1 MFFCFLF
8 LGDSFVVFTIS
19 RHGTTTIPLGYS
31 VVAAL
36 FVYSVLLS
44 DGARFQNLLPTLKND
59 GRAWQPKHFGTRIN
73 YLLI

>member
-1 MFFCFLF
+1 MCSRSKIIQLLCGFFLF

-44 DGARFQNLLPTLKND
+44 DGARFQNLLPTL
-59 GRAWQPKHFGTRIN
+59 
-73 YLLI
+73 